1 MYNVAQDQNNINN
14 FALLQKAITSS
25 RQYTPKQRDILNLF
39 LNIEVNDLVQITPL
53 ELTESLNTSRATVYL
68 GLSRLE
74 EDGLIQN
81 LSQKGRHFNVYRLNK
96 TKLNDFLTVYQKKQS
111 FLKKTDKFT

>member
-1 MYNVAQDQNNINN
+1 M
-14 FALLQKAITSS
+14 
-25 RQYTPKQRDILNLF
+25 
-39 LNIEVNDLVQITPL
+39 
-53 ELTESLNTSRATVYL
+53 YL